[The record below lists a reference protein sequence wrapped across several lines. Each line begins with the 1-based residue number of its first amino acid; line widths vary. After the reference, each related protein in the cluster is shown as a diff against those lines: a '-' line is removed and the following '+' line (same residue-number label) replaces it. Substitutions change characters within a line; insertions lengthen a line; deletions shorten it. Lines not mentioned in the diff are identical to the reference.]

1 MSPFEFAVNFAA
13 SKRLTRLVVEDE
25 ITRPIRESHAITKH
39 EKLSYLL
46 NCPYC
51 VSVYTGLGVALSSI
65 VFPKASKFLRYGLA
79 LSEIQCSLKDLEEQR
94 AALVQ
99 DYGPPL

>member
-1 MSPFEFAVNFAA
+1 MNLLDLAVDFGA
-13 SKRLTRLVVEDE
+13 SKRLTRLIVEDE
-25 ITRPIRESHAITKH
+25 ITRPIRESEHVEKH

-51 VSVYTGLGVALSSI
+51 VSVYTGLGVALCSI
-65 VFPKASKFLRYGLA
+65 VFPRASKFLRYGLA
-79 LSEIQCSLKDLEEQR
+79 ISEIQCSLKDYEEQR
-94 AALVQ
+94 AALVA